1 MLRYIINRVGQAA
14 GVIALVSVIVFL
26 IMYLVPGSAVTV
38 LAGPDPTPEA
48 LEALT
53 KKLGL
58 DQPLPIQYGRWA
70 MSALAGDLGVSPI
83 MGRPVADLI
92 WSRLPATLELAVAAI
107 VVASLAGIAIGA
119 VAAMFQG
126 RWIDMGITGFNSF
139 ILSIPNFWFGI
150 VGILVF
156 AVWLD
161 VLPSG
166 GRKLWFDDPLSA
178 LTFLIMPAIA
188 LALDSIAMI
197 ARLVRASL
205 LDEFAQEYVTVARA
219 KGATKAGVLW
229 HHIARNAAIPVL
241 TVLGLRFGQM
251 LGGAILIEAV
261 FNWPG
266 LGRLT
271 VEAIQNRDI
280 VLVQGT
286 LMYFIVIYMV
296 VNLVIDVS
304 YGLIDPRIRGS
315 IGGRV

>member
-1 MLRYIINRVGQAA
+1 MARYIFNRIVQAV
-14 GVIALVSVIVFL
+14 GVIVVVSVIVFL
-26 IMYLVPGSAVTV
+26 IMYLVPGDAVTV
-38 LAGPDPTPEA
+38 LAGPDPTPEVV
-48 LEALT
+48 EALT

-58 DQPLPIQYGRWA
+58 DQPLPVQYGRWA
-70 MSALAGDLGVSPI
+70 LAALSGDLGVSPI

-92 WSRLPATLELAVAAI
+92 WSRLPATLELAIAAI
-107 VVASLAGIAIGA
+107 LVASLFGILVGAI
-119 VAAMFQG
+119 AAMRQG
-126 RWIDMGITGFNSF
+126 RWIDTGITAVNSF

-161 VLPSG
+161 WLPSG
-166 GRKLWFDDPLSA
+166 GRKLWYDDPGA
-178 LTFLIMPAIA
+178 AFAFLLMPAIA

-219 KGATKAGVLW
+219 KGATTVVVLW

-251 LGGAILIEAV
+251 LGGAVLIEAV

-280 VLVQGT
+280 LLVQGT
-286 LMYFIVIYMV
+286 LMYFIVIYMI
-296 VNLVIDVS
+296 VNLIIDVS
-304 YGLIDPRIRGS
+304 YGLLDPRVRGS
-315 IGGRV
+315 VGGQV